1 MTNPLVTIVAFVL
14 VLATLIMVHELGH
27 FSMAKYFKVK
37 VYEFGM
43 GFPPRIASF
52 TRNDTIYSLNALP
65 LGGFVKMM
73 GENGDDAGNPASFGA
88 KPWWQR
94 AIILVAGPTMNLALA
109 LFLFFITAAWL
120 GSPVASNVVS
130 STSPNSPAQKAGLVA
145 GDRII
150 AIDGRRTTELT
161 TIHNVTD
168 RIIKKHPGQRISLT
182 YVRDGRTR
190 TAYLV
195 PRVHPPP
202 NQGAVG
208 VTMTVSEHRY
218 PVGVA
223 ARKSFEGVGS
233 MVMAVPT
240 LISSIGAHGTSSVS
254 GPIGI
259 ARITGDSANAIPQL
273 GIGQFLAFVALLSA
287 NLGVLNLLP
296 IPALDGGRLV
306 LVIVSGIRRKNL
318 NPEVE
323 GMIHLAGMAVL
334 LLLIVLISY
343 QDIARW
349 ASGS

>member
-1 MTNPLVTIVAFVL
+1 MTSPLVTIVAFVI
-14 VLATLIMVHELGH
+14 VLATLILVHEFGH
-27 FSMAKYFKVK
+27 FSMAKFFKVK
-37 VYEFGM
+37 VFEFGM

-52 TRNDTIYSLNALP
+52 KRNDTVYSLNALP

-73 GENGDDAGNPASFGA
+73 GENGDDSGDPASFGS

-94 AIILVAGPTMNLALA
+94 ATILVAGPAMNIALA
-109 LFLFFITAAWL
+109 LFLFFISAAWL
-120 GSPVASNVVS
+120 GTPIGTNVVS
-130 STSPNSPAQKAGLVA
+130 SISKGSPAQAAGLVA
-145 GDRII
+145 GDRIV
-150 AIDGRRTTELT
+150 AIDGHPTTQLQ

-168 RIIKKHPGQRISLT
+168 SHLGQRVSLT
-182 YVRDGRTR
+182 LVRNGKTR
-190 TAYLV
+190 VVFVV
-195 PRVHPPP
+195 PRRNPPAG
-202 NQGAVG
+202 QGAVG
-208 VTMTVSEHRY
+208 VAMTSYEQRY

-223 ARKSFEGVGS
+223 IRKSFEGVGS
-233 MVMAVPT
+233 MIMAVPN
-240 LISSIGAHGTSSVS
+240 LISSIGAHGTSNVS

-259 ARITGDSANAIPQL
+259 ARLTGDSANAIPQF

-306 LVIVSGIRRKNL
+306 LVVVSGIRRKNL

-334 LLLIVLISY
+334 LMLIVLISY
-343 QDIARW
+343 QDILHW